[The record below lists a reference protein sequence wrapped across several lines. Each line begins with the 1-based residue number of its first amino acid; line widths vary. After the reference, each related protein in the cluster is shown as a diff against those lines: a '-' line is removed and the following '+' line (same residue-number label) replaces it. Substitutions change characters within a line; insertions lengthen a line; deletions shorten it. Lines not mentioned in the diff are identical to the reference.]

1 MKICLV
7 VYMVGWDV
15 KTGGACNM
23 FLAGEVATPV
33 TEETTTPNEESKDV
47 VPASTEETPAG

>member
-1 MKICLV
+1 
-7 VYMVGWDV
+7 MVGWDV

-47 VPASTEETPAG
+47 VPASTEETPGG